1 MLVSTSE
8 LFTLLLVITLGIWL
22 CYRSRLKLL
31 RVEAFAEHS
40 KMEVRNAVSSL
51 QIGVDGF
58 RILNDK
64 FEEFNNSLKES
75 NRLMCLQD
83 STKICD
89 FCGKGGENCPFKK
102 GGDL

>member
-1 MLVSTSE
+1 MLVSSSE
-8 LFTLLLVITLGIWL
+8 LFTLLVVIIIGIWL
-22 CYRSRLKLL
+22 CYHSRLELL
-31 RVEAFAEHS
+31 RVQSFAEHS

-75 NRLMCLQD
+75 NRLMCVQN
-83 STKICD
+83 SNKICD
-89 FCGKGGENCPFKK
+89 FCGKGGEDCPFRK